1 MRRYTVEVGGRVRV
15 LDVDELTFDRFR
27 VVVDG
32 QELEVRLRSAEDVAE
47 AVISPEI
54 VPRAPLVSATA
65 AFRPLPAA
73 ALPELRSTAPPPLAA
88 PPPLPGEDVAEVRAP
103 MPGGIVGV
111 RVKAGDRVTRGQVLV
126 ELEAMKMLN
135 AVRSPKDGTL
145 AEVRVTAGETV
156 GFGHVLV
163 TFGPDAP

>member
-1 MRRYTVEVGGRVRV
+1 VRRYTVEVGGRVRV

-32 QELEVRLRSAEDVAE
+32 QELEVRLRSAEDVGE

-54 VPRAPLVSATA
+54 VPHAPHTPAT

-73 ALPELRSTAPPPLAA
+73 ALPELRTTAPPPLAA
-88 PPPLPGEDVAEVRAP
+88 PPPLPGEDVADVRAP

-111 RVKAGDRVTRGQVLV
+111 RVKAGDRVARGQVIV

-135 AVRSPKDGTL
+135 SVRSPRDGTIG
-145 AEVRVTAGETV
+145 EVRVTAGESV
-156 GFGHVLV
+156 GFGHVLA
-163 TFGPDAP
+163 TFAPDAP

>member
-1 MRRYTVEVGGRVRV
+1 AREVRVRRYTVEVGGRVRV

-32 QELEVRLRSAEDVAE
+32 QELEVHLRGAEDVGE

-54 VPRAPLVSATA
+54 VPHAPHTPAT

-73 ALPELRSTAPPPLAA
+73 ALPALRSTPLPPLAS
-88 PPPLPGEDVAEVRAP
+88 PPPLPGEDVTEVRAP

-111 RVKAGDRVTRGQVLV
+111 
-126 ELEAMKMLN
+126 
-135 AVRSPKDGTL
+135 
-145 AEVRVTAGETV
+145 
-156 GFGHVLV
+156 
-163 TFGPDAP
+163 

>member
-1 MRRYTVEVGGRVRV
+1 VRRYTVEVGGRVRV
-15 LDVDELTFDRFR
+15 LDVDELSAERFR

-54 VPRAPLVSATA
+54 VPHAPHTSTT

-73 ALPELRSTAPPPLAA
+73 ALPALRTTSPPPLAA
-88 PPPLPGEDVAEVRAP
+88 PPALPGEDAAFVRAP

-111 RVKAGDRVTRGQVLV
+111 RVQAGDRVTRGQVLV

-135 AVRSPKDGTL
+135 PVRSPRDATI
-145 AEVRVTAGETV
+145 AEVRVKAGESV

-163 TFGPDAP
+163 TFGP

>member
-1 MRRYTVEVGGRVRV
+1 VRRYTVEVGGRVRV
-15 LDVDELTFDRFR
+15 LDVDELASDRFR

-32 QELEVRLRSAEDVAE
+32 QELEVRLRRAEDVGE

-54 VPRAPLVSATA
+54 APHAPAT

-103 MPGGIVGV
+103 MPGSIVAV
-111 RVKAGDRVTRGQVLV
+111 RVKAGDPVTRGQVLV

-135 AVRSPKDGTL
+135 SVRSPRDG
-145 AEVRVTAGETV
+145 AIGQVHVTAGESV
-156 GFGHVLV
+156 GFGHVLA
-163 TFGPDAP
+163 TFAPGPP

>member
-32 QELEVRLRSAEDVAE
+32 QDLEVRLRRAEDVAE

-54 VPRAPLVSATA
+54 VPHTPATP
-65 AFRPLPAA
+65 FRPLPAA
-73 ALPELRSTAPPPLAA
+73 ALPELRSTAPPPLAT
-88 PPPLPGEDVAEVRAP
+88 PPPLPGEDVADVRAP
-103 MPGGIVGV
+103 MPGGIVAV
-111 RVKAGDRVTRGQVLV
+111 RVTAGDRVTRGQVIV

-135 AVRSPKDGTL
+135 SVRSPRDGTIGQ
-145 AEVRVTAGETV
+145 VHVTAGESV
-156 GFGHVLV
+156 GFGHVLA
-163 TFGPDAP
+163 TFAPGAP